1 MKCTSNTIN
10 NKKLLQEKHTFYN
23 KAKIRLEKELSKL
36 PKGTITKRKISNQYY
51 YYLAYRRDGKVH
63 QDYIGKTE
71 PVKLSKQF
79 NKRRRLEKE
88 LREVKKALKM
98 LRSVRPKIA

>member
-1 MKCTSNTIN
+1 MEEF
-10 NKKLLQEKHTFYN
+10 KKLLQERHTFYN

-79 NKRRRLEKE
+79 SRRRQFEKE

-98 LRSVRPKIA
+98 LRTVRPKIV